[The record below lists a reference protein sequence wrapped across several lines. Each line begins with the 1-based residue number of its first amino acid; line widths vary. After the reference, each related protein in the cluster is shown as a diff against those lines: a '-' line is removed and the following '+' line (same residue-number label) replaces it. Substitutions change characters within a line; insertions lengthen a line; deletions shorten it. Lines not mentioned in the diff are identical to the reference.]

1 MRISDP
7 NKLVGR
13 VMEIKSGRD
22 MVEVIIDIGDR
33 PVMATIT
40 AGAANALDL
49 QKGDEVFTIFNSTDV
64 SIIKG

>member
-1 MRISDP
+1 
-7 NKLVGR
+7 
-13 VMEIKSGRD
+13 MEIKSGRD